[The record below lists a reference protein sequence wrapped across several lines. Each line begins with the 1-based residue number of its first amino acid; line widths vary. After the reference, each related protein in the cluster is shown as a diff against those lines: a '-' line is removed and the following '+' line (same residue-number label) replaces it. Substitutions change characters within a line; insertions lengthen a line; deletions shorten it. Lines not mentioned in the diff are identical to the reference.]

1 MTWIDGRR
9 KQRPFRWRHGKTPKT
24 TGCARV
30 PKGRPLLRNCRVRT
44 AERVHLLSTIFQ
56 CRLEADARIRFC
68 QRAIVVEIESVLPPP
83 TLRVC
88 KPQIWRSQARQE
100 TD

>member
-68 QRAIVVEIESVLPPP
+68 QRAIVVEIESVF
-83 TLRVC
+83 LRQLFGCVSREFGVR
-88 KPQIWRSQARQE
+88 KP
-100 TD
+100 DK